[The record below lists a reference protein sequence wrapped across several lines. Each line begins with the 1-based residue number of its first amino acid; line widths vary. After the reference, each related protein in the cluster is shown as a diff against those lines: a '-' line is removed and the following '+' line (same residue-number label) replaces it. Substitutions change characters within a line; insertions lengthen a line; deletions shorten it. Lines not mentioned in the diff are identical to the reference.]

1 MQLARVHSNTLSQ
14 SLFLGKALPSHD
26 SGLSLTINE
35 KERRLQQIQL
45 YVYVL
50 ELLYSVLQLTQE
62 MLKEGRVIPSRPLIR
77 GQPLCLV
84 DLWIHSVHCF
94 PLNVFLVLSSMVTFS
109 GIDSI
114 LCRWIWN
121 AIAWHMLVRLKCWF
135 SGFFMSYFR
144 QYTLPFFSYMLY
156 WLLSQLRRNSLYFL
170 AYEKVL
176 LVTSYL

>member
-84 DLWIHSVHCF
+84 DLWALFSFEC
-94 PLNVFLVLSSMVTFS
+94 LSCAFLYGDLF
-109 GIDSI
+109 
-114 LCRWIWN
+114 W
-121 AIAWHMLVRLKCWF
+121 
-135 SGFFMSYFR
+135 
-144 QYTLPFFSYMLY
+144 Y
-156 WLLSQLRRNSLYFL
+156 WLDPQQMNLECYCLTYASAFEMLIFRVFHVLFQTVYTAFL
-170 AYEKVL
+170 L
-176 LVTSYL
+176 LHVILVVVPA